1 MDDMKKFRQCL
12 GKFATGIT
20 VVTCTDDDGRPYGI
34 TANSFSS
41 VSLEPRLILWNIAR
55 VSNSLQAFL
64 DAGYF
69 AINILA
75 ADQRDLS
82 SHFAKSDHTLFDKI
96 EISRSDEDVPLIPG
110 ALVCFEC
117 RTHQIHDCGDHYI
130 VVGEVLRYASNERA
144 PLLFFNGK
152 YAAIDADSPAA

>member
-12 GKFATGIT
+12 GKFATGVTI
-20 VVTCTDDDGRPYGI
+20 VTCADDEGRPYGI

-41 VSLEPRLILWNIAR
+41 VSLEPRLILWNIAK

-64 DAGYF
+64 DAEYF

-75 ADQRDLS
+75 SDQRPLS
-82 SHFAKSDHTLFDKI
+82 SHFAKSDHTLFDTV
-96 EISRSDEDVPLIPG
+96 EISRSDDNVPLIPG
-110 ALVCFEC
+110 TLACVEC

-130 VVGEVLRYASNERA
+130 VVGEVLRFASSKRK
-144 PLLFFNGK
+144 PLLFFSGK
-152 YAAIDADSPAA
+152 YLAIDTENSV